1 MPAVLVAGGGTGGH
15 IFPGIAIAR
24 ALMERLPETTVAFV
38 GTERGLETRIVP
50 AAGFRLL
57 TIRSAGITGKR
68 IAARLRGMA
77 LIPVSLAQ
85 SFALLGKERPGL
97 VIGVGGYASGPVLAA
112 AVLRRTPTLIH
123 EQNYVPGVT
132 NRFMA
137 PFATEVVVTFEET
150 IQYLRGRGIAL
161 GNPVR
166 AEFTRIGPRTPDEAG
181 LRLLVFGGS
190 QGARV
195 INHAMCDALPLLAPI
210 GGRLRVVHQT
220 GPSQHAEVAAAYAAA
235 GFGPDRADVRPF
247 IDDMPHVV
255 EEIDLVVCRSGATTV
270 AELTAAGRPSILVP
284 FARATHDH
292 QTWNA
297 RKLERAGAA
306 MLLPESRLDGA
317 TLARSVIELATDP
330 PRLARMAEASRA
342 LGRPDAAERIAERCA
357 TLLSR
362 GRAA

>member
-1 MPAVLVAGGGTGGH
+1 MATVLVAGGGTGGH

-24 ALMERLPETTVAFV
+24 ALIGKVPDLEVAFV

-77 LIPVSLAQ
+77 LIPLSLAQ
-85 SFALLGKERPGL
+85 SLAVLGRERPGL

-112 AVLRRTPTLIH
+112 AVLRRVPTLIH

-132 NRFMA
+132 NRWIA

-150 IQYLRGRGIAL
+150 IPFLGGRGVAL

-166 AEFTRIGPRTPDEAG
+166 REFTRIGPPANDG
-181 LRLLVFGGS
+181 GGIRLLVFGGS

-195 INHAMCDALPLLAPI
+195 INKAVREALPILAAI
-210 GGRLRVVHQT
+210 KDRLRVVHQT
-220 GPSQHAEVAAAYAAA
+220 GEADHAEVAAAWAAA
-235 GFGPDRADVRPF
+235 GFDPERVDVRAF
-247 IDDMPHVV
+247 IDDMPRVV
-255 EEIDLVVCRSGATTV
+255 EASDLVVCRSGATTV
-270 AELTAAGRPSILVP
+270 AELTAAGRAAVLIP

-297 RKLERAGAA
+297 RKLERTGAA
-306 MLLPESRLDGA
+306 VLIAESDLDGPA
-317 TLARSVIELATDP
+317 LARVVTGMADDP
-330 PRLARMAEASRA
+330 GRLARMAEASRA
-342 LGRPDAAERIAERCA
+342 LGRPDAADRIADRCA
-357 TLLSR
+357 ALLAR